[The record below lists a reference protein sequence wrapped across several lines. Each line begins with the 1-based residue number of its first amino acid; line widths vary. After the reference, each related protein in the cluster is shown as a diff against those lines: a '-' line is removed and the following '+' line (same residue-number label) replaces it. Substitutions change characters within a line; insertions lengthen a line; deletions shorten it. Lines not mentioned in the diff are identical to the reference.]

1 MLNILYQFN
10 EEYAPYAVVSV
21 CSLLENNKDVDTV
34 HLYALLDNVQ
44 QSSRERLYKQVKK
57 YGARLTLIDAAPIVE
72 KLKELGVNDYRGSY
86 ATNLKLFLSD
96 FISDT
101 VDRILY
107 IDCDTLIAG
116 NLAETMRMDM
126 GGMPV
131 AMVLDSMCVS
141 HKRAL
146 GFREN
151 ENYFNAGIILFDVK
165 RWKEQKCTEQIV
177 THLQTERSVYM
188 APDQDILNLVLRD
201 SIAVL
206 QPRYNMQ
213 PLHFVY
219 NFKLYKKYWY
229 QSNYY
234 SEREIGESM
243 NDLKIIHFF
252 RYLGQFPWHQ
262 NALHPHT
269 DAFDCYLTRS
279 EWSDY
284 RKKPTQ
290 NNDLVFKAE
299 RWLYKVL
306 PQKLFLPL
314 FKMAHEMLLA
324 RADRASLKNLKSSR
338 V

>member
-10 EEYAPYAVVSV
+10 EEYAPYAVVSA
-21 CSLLENNKDVDTV
+21 CSLLKNNKGGDTI

-44 QSSRERLYKQVKK
+44 QSSQERLYKQVTK
-57 YGARLTLIDAAPIVE
+57 YGGKLTRIDAAPIVE
-72 KLKELGVNDYRGSY
+72 KLKRLGVNNYRGSY
-86 ATNLKLFLSD
+86 ATNFKLFLSD
-96 FISDT
+96 FIPDT
-101 VDRILY
+101 VNRILY

-116 NLAETMRMDM
+116 NLAETMHLDM

-141 HKRAL
+141 HKRTL
-146 GFREN
+146 GFGRN
-151 ENYFNAGIILFDVK
+151 ENYFNAGVILFDVK
-165 RWKEQKCTEQIV
+165 RWKACKCTERIV

-188 APDQDILNLVLRD
+188 APDQDILNLVFRD

-219 NFKLYKKYWY
+219 SFHLYQKYWY
-229 QSNYY
+229 QPNYY
-234 SEREIGESM
+234 SETEIRESL

-269 DAFDCYLTRS
+269 AVFDCYLAQS
-279 EWSDY
+279 EWADY
-284 RKKPTQ
+284 RKKPSGNQ
-290 NNDLVFKAE
+290 DFVFQVE
-299 RWLYKVL
+299 RWLYKIL

-314 FKMAHEMLLA
+314 FKVAHEILLA
-324 RADRASLKNLKSSR
+324 RADRDSLRNRNHSR
-338 V
+338 I